1 MKLTIPYE
9 QVDSIRTALEK
20 AGAKE
25 IGGQIYGEQIAP
37 SDFLGSDFTFQKR
50 PGTISRFLVDLVQA
64 ASDALAFFD
73 RTRHQYTRFNYIGEW
88 HSHPSFAVRPSNTD
102 VQTMRELV
110 ASQNFEGQFALL
122 LICKLAGQSL
132 ELGGWLFDPEG
143 QEFPI
148 LVEVK
153 NE

>member
-1 MKLTIPYE
+1 MKLTIPLE
-9 QVDSIRTALEK
+9 QVTTLRAALDK

-37 SDFLGSDFTFQKR
+37 SVFIGSDFTFQKR
-50 PGTISRFLVDLVQA
+50 LGTISRFLVDLVQA
-64 ASDALAFFD
+64 ATDALAFFD
-73 RTRHQYTRFNYIGEW
+73 RTQHRYTRFNYIGEW
-88 HSHPSFAVRPSNTD
+88 HSHPSFALRPSCTD

-110 ASQNFEGQFALL
+110 ASQNFDGQFAVL
-122 LICKLAGQSL
+122 LICKLTGNTV

-143 QEFPI
+143 REFPI
-148 LVEVK
+148 LLEVE